1 MNIDGKWVENGWK
14 WVDSLGFS
22 WLFEGFPCRMKAS
35 GVRPNVVA
43 YASLARPF
51 AHRGEWQEVEGFATD
66 MEQAGLMMPLG
77 GLQGW

>member
-1 MNIDGKWVENGWK
+1 MSKVGGQREEKPRKACLLNG
-14 WVDSLGFS
+14 LT
-22 WLFEGFPCRMKAS
+22 CRMKAS

-66 MEQAGLMMPLG
+66 MEQAGLVMPP
-77 GLQGW
+77 GL